1 MFETDFLELGKKHP
15 FNKELNTKVLREL
28 CAESRQRIW
37 KSQPDHIFIING
49 IETKKPEK
57 QLKNVVVSSS
67 TTNSNSQSTHSSSS
81 SSQIAQNHQLQTQN
95 QTTLQSQNSQQINQS
110 SQLLAQVTGNHAPLQ
125 QTSLQMQQSSHNNQS
140 NLHLQQQIQH
150 NHSHSN
156 LPSFGTIATFNYDNN
171 VNNNVQKQHYDPSNP
186 MFNRDAMQINSNY
199 NSNFCDEDEH
209 TSHFD

>member
-81 SSQIAQNHQLQTQN
+81 SQIAQNHQLLTQN
-95 QTTLQSQNSQQINQS
+95 QTTIQSQNNQQIIQS
-110 SQLLAQVTGNHAPLQ
+110 SQLLAQATCNHAPLQ
-125 QTSLQMQQSSHNNQS
+125 QTSLQMQQSSHNIQS

-150 NHSHSN
+150 SHSN
-156 LPSFGTIATFNYDNN
+156 MPSFGTIGTFNYD
-171 VNNNVQKQHYDPSNP
+171 NNNVQKQHYDPSNP

-199 NSNFCDEDEH
+199 NSNFYDEDEH

>member
-15 FNKELNTKVLREL
+15 FNKELNIKVLREL

-57 QLKNVVVSSS
+57 QSKNVVASSS
-67 TTNSNSQSTHSSSS
+67 TTNSNSQSSHSSSS
-81 SSQIAQNHQLQTQN
+81 SSQISQNNQLKTQH
-95 QTTLQSQNSQQINQS
+95 QTTLQSQNCQQINQS
-110 SQLLAQVTGNHAPLQ
+110 RQIIVQVTGDHAPLP
-125 QTSLQMQQSSHNNQS
+125 QTSLQMQQSNHNNQS
-140 NLHLQQQIQH
+140 ISHLQQQIQH

-171 VNNNVQKQHYDPSNP
+171 ANNNVQTQHYDPSNP
-186 MFNRDAMQINSNY
+186 MFNRNVMQTNSNY
-199 NSNFCDEDEH
+199 STNFYDEDEH